1 MSISMQNHGGYTEK
15 YDNFDEKVRLLGLN
29 YPDVNQYL
37 SLVHESDSALEYLI
51 SYFQNVDD
59 PVEIVFFGDH
69 QPSLS
74 SSFYPNLNGKGLSGL
89 TEDELEDLYTIPF
102 FIWTNYESTEV
113 ELPVTSI
120 NYLSTLALE
129 RAGIELPAYNQFLA
143 DMMETIPAINSRG
156 YYSKSAGGFL
166 HIEEATGEE
175 ADWIRNYNILQYNN
189 MFDKKEK
196 SEVFFPYLK

>member
-1 MSISMQNHGGYTEK
+1 M
-15 YDNFDEKVRLLGLN
+15 
-29 YPDVNQYL
+29 
-37 SLVHESDSALEYLI
+37 
-51 SYFQNVDD
+51 
-59 PVEIVFFGDH
+59 EIVFFPVITSQAFH
-69 QPSLS
+69 VPLS
-74 SSFYPNLNGKGLSGL
+74 ELKQRGLSGL

-143 DMMETIPAINSRG
+143 DMMETIPAINSRAIIQ
-156 YYSKSAGGFL
+156 SLRRIS
-166 HIEEATGEE
+166 IEATGEE

-189 MFDKKEK
+189 MFDKKRKEYILSLSEIVSESNRDQNLQWTMCVRRNVEEK
-196 SEVFFPYLK
+196 NGESDTWKNRDYCQ